1 MKVLILGGNGR
12 MGPWVAAALAG
23 RHTLRVTDVNDPPPA
38 FAHEYR
44 RLDVADC
51 GAVAAAAEGMD
62 AIINLSVLRDDNR
75 QAFAVNLR
83 GNYHVALAAVRH
95 GIRRIINTG
104 PHYQLA
110 GPQYEDWDF
119 GLHPD
124 LPPAPG
130 SRLYALTKALGQ
142 EVLRVFSADH
152 DLYVQTLLFMGMR
165 VPGSWRLG
173 PADPGAAPP
182 LGRDLDRPF
191 VIAWPDTGSAIR
203 AALEVEPARL
213 PSRCET
219 YFVFPPLPHGKFRS
233 DKISRVLGWRP
244 AYHLEQFWMRPPGEA
259 LQGDGG
265 DCDHRPGP

>member
-12 MGPWVAAALAG
+12 MGPWVVAALAG

-38 FAHEYR
+38 FEHEYR
-44 RLDVADC
+44 CLSVAD
-51 GAVAAAAEGMD
+51 GDAVLAAAEGMD
-62 AIINLSVLRDDNR
+62 AIINLSVLRHDNH

-83 GNYHVALAAVRH
+83 GNYHLAAAAVHH

-124 LPPAPG
+124 MPPAPG

-142 EVLRVFSADH
+142 EVLRVFSEDH
-152 DLYVQTLLFMGMR
+152 ALFVQTLLFMGMR
-165 VPGSWRLG
+165 VPGNWSPG
-173 PADPGAAPP
+173 PPHPAVTPP

-191 VIAWPDTGSAIR
+191 VIAWPDTGTAIR

-233 DKISRVLGWRP
+233 EKITRVLGWRP
-244 AYHLEQFWMRPPGEA
+244 AYHLEQFWIRPPA
-259 LQGDGG
+259 DA
-265 DCDHRPGP
+265 R